1 MKMNG
6 INLYYVGMCLLLGV
20 SNFSLTKSQGRSRI
34 LSSKAGKGIS
44 HKDDLNDAPKSKS
57 KSAKSNR
64 KRTEVSIDSF
74 IDHHYLHLLITRNAE
89 SKQSPPLLLR
99 ASFS

>member
-1 MKMNG
+1 MKG
-6 INLYYVGMCLLLGV
+6 ANLYYVGMCLLLGV
-20 SNFSLTKSQGRSRI
+20 ANFSLTKSQGRSRI

-44 HKDDLNDAPKSKS
+44 QDTSRDDLNDVPKPKS

-64 KRTEVSIDSF
+64 KRTEVSIDVF
-74 IDHHYLHLLITRNAE
+74 IDHYYLLITHNAE
-89 SKQSPPLLLR
+89 SQQSPPPLLR